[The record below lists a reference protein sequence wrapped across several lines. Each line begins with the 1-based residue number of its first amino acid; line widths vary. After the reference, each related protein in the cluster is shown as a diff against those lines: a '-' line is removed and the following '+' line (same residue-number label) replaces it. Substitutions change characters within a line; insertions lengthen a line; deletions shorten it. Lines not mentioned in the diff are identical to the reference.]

1 MNPND
6 KIKSNIIDYIENVK
20 VRLNE
25 TYGVQSLV
33 KGEK

>member
-1 MNPND
+1 MDND
-6 KIKSNIIDYIENVK
+6 KIKTNIIDYINNVK
-20 VRLNE
+20 VRLNA

>member
-6 KIKSNIIDYIENVK
+6 KTKSNIIDYINNVK
-20 VRLNE
+20 IRLNE
-25 TYGVQSLV
+25 NYGVQSLV